1 VRSNAV
7 RLCLTLNVG
16 EGSIDGSVQS
26 PATGEV
32 AFGGWSGLLGAV
44 RTVLARESGHGE
56 ERGSF
61 QDELEVLARSAG
73 SDLGGAIKGLEEVL
87 RASGTHGEPFERGR
101 ILLALGRA
109 LRRAKQG
116 ARAREAFVEARRIFE
131 QAGPQELAATAQAEI
146 ARCGNR
152 ATEGEL
158 SASEQRVAELVAEG
172 LSNREIAAAAFIS
185 TKTVE
190 ANLARIYRKLGIR
203 SRAQLGVYIA
213 LRAQGEPRV
222 AGSERWNSW
231 SDSNRVSEN
240 GHGIGISPIERVTL
254 TCEHTYCPGHRD
266 GMEVPT

>member
-1 VRSNAV
+1 V

-26 PATGEV
+26 AAGGEV
-32 AFGGWSGLLGAV
+32 TFGGWNGLLGAI
-44 RTVLARESGHGE
+44 RTVLALDSGHGH

-61 QDELEVLARSAG
+61 HDEIDTLTRSAG
-73 SDLGGAIKGLEEVL
+73 SDLCGAINGLEEIL
-87 RASGTHGEPFERGR
+87 RASGTHGEPLERGR

-109 LRRAKQG
+109 LRRAKQR
-116 ARAREAFVEARRIFE
+116 ARAREAFVEARHIFE
-131 QAGPQELAATAQAEI
+131 QAGPPEWAATARAEI

-213 LRAQGEPRV
+213 LRSDPIAQPVTV
-222 AGSERWNSW
+222 AE
-231 SDSNRVSEN
+231 
-240 GHGIGISPIERVTL
+240 
-254 TCEHTYCPGHRD
+254 
-266 GMEVPT
+266 